1 MPPLWEDFQ
10 CILISEAFMF
20 NKVEICGVNTSRLKV
35 LSEDEKM
42 RLITLAKKGDMNA
55 RDELIKGNLRLVLSV
70 IQSFRNRCD
79 NPDDLFQVGCIGLIK
94 AIDNFDESQGVR
106 FSTYACPMI
115 IGELR
120 RHLRD
125 YNSVRVPRSLRDI
138 AYKALRAKEA
148 LSAKLTHEPSIEEI
162 AKEAGEDAKKISQAL
177 DAILEPIS
185 LFEPVYSDG
194 GDPLYVLDQVRDTNS
209 DDEIWLDNIAIG
221 NAISKLG
228 DRERQ
233 IVLMRFYRG
242 KNQTEVSK
250 EIGISQAQV
259 SRLEKNAL
267 EKMRK
272 HMS

>member
-1 MPPLWEDFQ
+1 
-10 CILISEAFMF
+10 MF

-70 IQSFRNRCD
+70 IQSFRSRCD

-148 LSAKLTHEPSIEEI
+148 LNAKLTHEPSIEEI

-209 DDEIWLDNIAIG
+209 DDEIWLDNIAVG
-221 NAISKLG
+221 NAISQLG
-228 DRERQ
+228 ERERQ

-242 KNQTEVSK
+242 KTQTEVSK